1 MWQNIKDAL
10 ARFMY
15 GRYGSDQFS
24 RFLLI
29 VGIVLYIVSWATG
42 LGLISYI
49 ALALYIWTIF
59 RMFSRNLEK
68 RRAENQKYLQF
79 FGGIKKNT
87 QQARNRSKN
96 RKEYRYFRC
105 PKCKSW
111 LKLPRGVGEVTVT
124 CGKCKNQFRKKA

>member
-1 MWQNIKDAL
+1 MWQRMKDAF

-15 GRYGSDQFS
+15 GRYGSDQLS

-29 VGIVLYIVSWATG
+29 VGIVLYLISWISG
-42 LGLISYI
+42 LGLISYV
-49 ALALYIWTIF
+49 ALALYFWTIF
-59 RMFSRNLEK
+59 RMFSKNLEK
-68 RRAENQKYLQF
+68 RRAENQKYLELT
-79 FGGIKKNT
+79 GGVKT
-87 QQARNRSKN
+87 SATQARNRSKN
-96 RKEYRYFRC
+96 RKEYKYFRC

>member
-1 MWQNIKDAL
+1 MWQRFKDAL
-10 ARFMY
+10 ARLMY
-15 GRYGSDQFS
+15 GRYGSDQLS

-29 VGIVLYIVSWATG
+29 VGIALYIVSWITG
-42 LGLISYI
+42 LGLISYV

-68 RRAENQKYLQF
+68 RRAENQKYLHF
-79 FGGIKKNT
+79 FGGFQASAK
-87 QQARNRSKN
+87 QARNRAKN

-105 PKCKSW
+105 SKCKSW

>member
-1 MWQNIKDAL
+1 MWQRVKDAF

-15 GRYGSDQFS
+15 GRYGSDQLS

-29 VGIVLYIVSWATG
+29 VGIALYIVSWITG
-42 LGLISYI
+42 LGLVSYV
-49 ALALYIWTIF
+49 ALALYVWTIF

-68 RRAENQKYLQF
+68 RRAENQKYLHF
-79 FGGIKKNT
+79 FGGFQASAK
-87 QQARNRSKN
+87 QARNRAKN

-105 PKCKSW
+105 SKCKSW

>member
-1 MWQNIKDAL
+1 MWQKFKDAV

-15 GRYGSDQFS
+15 GRYGSDQLS

-29 VGIVLYIVSWATG
+29 AGIVLYVLTWITG
-42 LGLISYI
+42 ITIFAYAG
-49 ALALYIWTIF
+49 LALYIWSLF
-59 RMFSRNLEK
+59 RMFSRNTAK
-68 RRAENQKYLQF
+68 RGAENQKYLQF
-79 FGGIKKNT
+79 FGGLKT
-87 QQARNRSKN
+87 GTRQTRNRLKN
-96 RKEYRYFRC
+96 SKEYKYFRC

>member
-1 MWQNIKDAL
+1 MWQKVKDAV

-15 GRYGSDQFS
+15 GRYGSDQLS

-29 VGIVLYIVSWATG
+29 AGIVLYVLSWITG
-42 LGLISYI
+42 FTLFSYLG
-49 ALALYIWTIF
+49 LALYIWTLF
-59 RMFSRNLEK
+59 RMFSRNVEK
-68 RRAENQKYLQF
+68 RGAENQKYLRF
-79 FGGIKKNT
+79 FGNMKANAT
-87 QQARNRSKN
+87 QAKNRSKN
-96 RKEYRYFRC
+96 SKEYKYFRC

>member
-1 MWQNIKDAL
+1 MWQRVKDAF

-15 GRYGSDQFS
+15 GRYGSDQLS

-29 VGIVLYIVSWATG
+29 VGIALYIVSWITG

-49 ALALYIWTIF
+49 ALALYVWTIF

-68 RRAENQKYLQF
+68 RRAENQKYLHF
-79 FGGIKKNT
+79 FGGFQASAK
-87 QQARNRSKN
+87 QARNRAKN

-105 PKCKSW
+105 SKCKSW

>member
-1 MWQNIKDAL
+1 MWQNFKDAL

-29 VGIVLYIVSWATG
+29 VGIVLYIVSWVTG
-42 LGLISYI
+42 LGLISYV

-59 RMFSRNLEK
+59 RMFSRNLDK